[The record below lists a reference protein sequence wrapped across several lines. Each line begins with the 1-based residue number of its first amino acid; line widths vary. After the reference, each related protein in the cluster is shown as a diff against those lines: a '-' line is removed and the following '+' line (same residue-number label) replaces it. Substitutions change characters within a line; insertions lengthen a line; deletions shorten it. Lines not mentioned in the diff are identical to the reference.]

1 MKDALGHGSDKR
13 GLHSAGVEKI
23 GGEYRVNNDVNDAHQ
38 GSIYGSIYAEHN
50 QSGQHVG
57 SIDYSASN
65 KIIGKGKDAVIGK
78 EVSIQMIKVLQA
90 HQHHG
95 VASQMLDRLHEEFTR
110 GGRKPTIHWGGTTP
124 EGTALRKAYYRRRA
138 RQ

>member
-1 MKDALGHGSDKR
+1 MKDALGHGSNPR
-13 GLHSAGVEKI
+13 GTHSSGVDKI
-23 GGEYRVNNDVNDAHQ
+23 GGAYRVANDVSDAHQ

-78 EVSIQMIKVLQA
+78 EVSIQMIKVLEE
-90 HQHHG
+90 HQHQG
-95 VASQMLDRLHEEFTR
+95 VASKMLDKLQEEFTR
-110 GGRKPTIHWGGTTP
+110 GGHKPTLHWGGTTP
-124 EGTALRKAYYRRRA
+124 EGSALRKAYYRA
-138 RQ
+138 KAGK